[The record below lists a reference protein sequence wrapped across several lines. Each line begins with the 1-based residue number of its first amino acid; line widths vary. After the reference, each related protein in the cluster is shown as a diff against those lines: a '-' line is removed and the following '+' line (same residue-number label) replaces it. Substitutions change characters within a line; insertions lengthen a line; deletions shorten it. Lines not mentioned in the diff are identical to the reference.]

1 MEGSLANK
9 EQAEKCRD
17 MAKKFLQQGESQKA
31 VRFFEKSLR
40 LYPLPG
46 VETMRDL
53 AKNQQDG
60 GGSRRTGGSAATNG
74 ATGARGAASSSGEDR
89 SEARSA
95 PFSSTNGNASSGA
108 SRGTAG
114 AGAAPGAS
122 PGVRRRPSATSGAP
136 AAPAAAAGGGGGSGR
151 AFTPDQER
159 IAKQVIDSKS
169 KGHYGV
175 LGVDRGASDDQIKKA
190 YRKLALKL
198 HPDKNG
204 APQANE
210 AFQAIGNA
218 FAVLSDGDKRAHYD
232 RYGEDDGPQG
242 MGGGGGPFGRTA
254 HHYQGADVS
263 PEDIFN
269 MFFGQPPGGT
279 RRRHGPGGMG
289 FNTRV
294 YRAGGGMNAG
304 AGNGA
309 GQQGQSPMNLV
320 SLLGVIALMFFTLF
334 GGGQPEAAFSFERTS
349 THYTEKVTRPNRGVV
364 EGIRY
369 FVAPKFKQNYAYNRE
384 QLRKV
389 EAKVTESYKSK
400 LRYEC
405 HDMRQ
410 RQQQKVAQAKRRRR
424 SMETS
429 ESYDRMITD
438 METANLEPCD
448 ELVAKFS
455 AFSTYG

>member
-17 MAKKFLQQGESQKA
+17 MAKRFLQQGEHEKA

-46 VETMRDL
+46 VESLRDV
-53 AKNQQDG
+53 AKNQQEG
-60 GGSRRTGGSAATNG
+60 GAGANG
-74 ATGARGAASSSGEDR
+74 ATGARGTASSSGEDR

-95 PFSSTNGNASSGA
+95 PFSSTNGNANSGA
-108 SRGTAG
+108 SWGGAAG
-114 AGAAPGAS
+114 AGAASGAS
-122 PGVRRRPSATSGAP
+122 PGVRRRPAATSGAP
-136 AAPAAAAGGGGGSGR
+136 AAAAPTGGGGGGGGR
-151 AFTPDQER
+151 AFTPEQER
-159 IAKQVIDSKS
+159 VAKQVINSKS

-175 LGVDRGASDDQIKKA
+175 LGVDKGASDDQIKKA

-218 FAVLSDGDKRAHYD
+218 FAVLSDKDKRAHYD

-242 MGGGGGPFGRTA
+242 MGGGRGGGPFGRTA
-254 HHYQGADVS
+254 HHYHAADVS

-269 MFFGQPPGGT
+269 IFFGQPPGA
-279 RRRHGPGGMG
+279 RRRHGAGGMG

-294 YRAGGGMNAG
+294 YRAGGGMNGG

-309 GQQGQSPMNLV
+309 GQQGQSPMNL
-320 SLLGVIALMFFTLF
+320 LTLAGFIALMFFTLF
-334 GGGQPEAAFSFERTS
+334 GGGQQEAPFSFERTS
-349 THYTEKVTRPNRGVV
+349 THYTEKVTTQKRGVV
-364 EGIRY
+364 EGIKY
-369 FVAPKFKQNYAYNRE
+369 FVAPKFKQNYASNRE
-384 QLRKV
+384 QLRRV
-389 EAKVTESYKSK
+389 EVSVTEQYKTK

-410 RQQQKVAQAKRRRR
+410 RKEARLAQAKRRRR
-424 SMETS
+424 AMDS
-429 ESYDRMITD
+429 EAYDQLIRD
-438 METANLEPCD
+438 MENVPLKPCD
-448 ELVAKFS
+448 ELVDKFS
-455 AFSTYG
+455 SFSTYL